1 MTKQFN
7 DLFVDSKGF
16 INNDILQQ
24 DAQDYF
30 SEKVGRELSLS
41 CERLERLARNSIEAM
56 KNNQPFEPFG
66 DFDSDEIARI
76 YVADTIVDCEGY
88 YLDMSDRKIDSDDWR
103 DFAIETSFFVDGE
116 GTVERNSF
124 IDYFE
129 KYLRAAA
136 KLAKSIK
143 SDAAKTYREALALSK
158 ETKAK
163 YNRLLLSAEEALK
176 LVNLEKTATKTLLE
190 DLNKFNGRGS

>member
-1 MTKQFN
+1 MTIEEAE
-7 DLFVDSKGF
+7 LEMEEY
-16 INNDILQQ
+16 NDILQQ

-41 CERLERLARNSIEAM
+41 CERLERLARNSIEAI
-56 KNNQPFEPFG
+56 KNSLPFEPFG
-66 DFDSDEIARI
+66 EFDSDEIARI
-76 YVADTIVDCEGY
+76 YDTDTILMCDGY
-88 YLDMSDRKIDSDDWR
+88 DLDMSDRKIDSDDWR
-103 DFAIETSFFVDGE
+103 DYAIETCFFVDGE

-143 SDAAKTYREALALSK
+143 SDAAKIYREALALSK

-190 DLNKFNGRGS
+190 DLNKFNGRGN

>member
-1 MTKQFN
+1 MRAAT
-7 DLFVDSKGF
+7 
-16 INNDILQQ
+16 
-24 DAQDYF
+24 
-30 SEKVGRELSLS
+30 
-41 CERLERLARNSIEAM
+41 
-56 KNNQPFEPFG
+56 
-66 DFDSDEIARI
+66 
-76 YVADTIVDCEGY
+76 
-88 YLDMSDRKIDSDDWR
+88 
-103 DFAIETSFFVDGE
+103 FFVDGE

>member
-1 MTKQFN
+1 MTVEEAELEIDEYN
-7 DLFVDSKGF
+7 DTQ
-16 INNDILQQ
+16 IL
-24 DAQDYF
+24 DAQVTF
-30 SEKVGRELSLS
+30 SAEVGDELCAS
-41 CERLERLARNSIEAM
+41 CERLTKIAHDSIEAM

-66 DFDSDEIARI
+66 EFDSDEIARI
-76 YVADTIVDCEGY
+76 YDTDTILMCDGY
-88 YLDMSDRKIDSDDWR
+88 DLDMSDRKIDSDDWR
-103 DFAIETSFFVDGE
+103 DYAIETCFFVDGE
-116 GTVERNSF
+116 GTAERNSF

-143 SDAAKTYREALALSK
+143 SDAAKIYREALALSK

-190 DLNKFNGRGS
+190 DLSKFNGRGN

>member
-1 MTKQFN
+1 MTIEEAE
-7 DLFVDSKGF
+7 LEMEEY
-16 INNDILQQ
+16 NDILQQ

-176 LVNLEKTATKTLLE
+176 LVSLEKTATKTLLE

>member
-1 MTKQFN
+1 M
-7 DLFVDSKGF
+7 
-16 INNDILQQ
+16 
-24 DAQDYF
+24 
-30 SEKVGRELSLS
+30 
-41 CERLERLARNSIEAM
+41 
-56 KNNQPFEPFG
+56 
-66 DFDSDEIARI
+66 
-76 YVADTIVDCEGY
+76 
-88 YLDMSDRKIDSDDWR
+88 
-103 DFAIETSFFVDGE
+103 DGE

-176 LVNLEKTATKTLLE
+176 LVNLEKTAAKTLLE

>member
-1 MTKQFN
+1 MEEY
-7 DLFVDSKGF
+7 
-16 INNDILQQ
+16 NDILQQ

-41 CERLERLARNSIEAM
+41 CERLERLAQDSIEAM
-56 KNNQPFEPFG
+56 KNNQSFEPFG

-76 YVADTIVDCEGY
+76 YVTDTIVDCEGY

-176 LVNLEKTATKTLLE
+176 LVSLEKTATKTLLE
-190 DLNKFNGRGS
+190 DLNKFNGRGN

>member
-1 MTKQFN
+1 MTIEEAE
-7 DLFVDSKGF
+7 LEMEEY
-16 INNDILQQ
+16 NDILQQ

-41 CERLERLARNSIEAM
+41 CERLERFAQNSIEAM

-76 YVADTIVDCEGY
+76 YVTDTIVDCEGY

-176 LVNLEKTATKTLLE
+176 LVSLEKTAAKTLLE
-190 DLNKFNGRGS
+190 DLNKFNGRGN

>member
-1 MTKQFN
+1 MTVEEAELEMEEYN
-7 DLFVDSKGF
+7 G
-16 INNDILQQ
+16 ILMD

-30 SEKVGRELSLS
+30 YEKVGRELCAS
-41 CERLERLARNSIEAM
+41 CERLANIAYDSIEAM
-56 KNNQPFEPFG
+56 KKNLPFEPFG

-76 YVADTIVDCEGY
+76 YVTDTVVVSEGY

-103 DFAIETSFFVDGE
+103 DYAIETTFFANGI
-116 GTVERNSF
+116 GGVERNAF
-124 IDYFE
+124 IAYFE

-136 KLAKSIK
+136 RLAKSIK
-143 SDAAKTYREALALSK
+143 SSAAKTYREALALSK
-158 ETKAK
+158 ETKTD

-190 DLNKFNGRGS
+190 DLNKFNGRGN

>member
-1 MTKQFN
+1 MTIEEAELEMEEYN
-7 DLFVDSKGF
+7 G
-16 INNDILQQ
+16 ILQQ

-41 CERLERLARNSIEAM
+41 CERLANIAYDSIQAM
-56 KNNQPFEPFG
+56 KKNQPFEPFG
-66 DFDSDEIARI
+66 EFDSDEIARI
-76 YVADTIVDCEGY
+76 YVTDTVVVSEGY

-190 DLNKFNGRGS
+190 DLNKFNGRGN